1 MVVRT
6 KDTCTIS
13 LRPSHSTTMLNAFF
27 LSLVIWC
34 IGLQAQLV
42 ARDDDLYASN
52 FQVKTDSTPRTIH
65 KLGIITK
72 HVTPNQISEHQNTT
86 RLRTSQNV
94 KIFSNVALGYV
105 TPWNKKG
112 YDIAEKYRHKFDY
125 ISPIWYYIKPISP
138 NIPMTYKLEGA
149 HDVDQERTWLT
160 SFLLDY
166 MGRETLTRI
175 VTKSGQVK
183 CCKST
188 SKEKYSRNVKE

>member
-1 MVVRT
+1 
-6 KDTCTIS
+6 
-13 LRPSHSTTMLNAFF
+13 MLNAFF

-149 HDVDQERTWLT
+149 HDVDQGTITAR
-160 SFLLDY
+160 S
-166 MGRETLTRI
+166 GRLNELFTVLSI
-175 VTKSGQVK
+175 PCFPSPVPL
-183 CCKST
+183 
-188 SKEKYSRNVKE
+188 YSIRRKL